1 MSTACVG
8 HCGSSSDVAAVSPL
22 EQEFLPP
29 GASDAGPR
37 RRLAPT
43 AVGVTGPPVRYYFG
57 NSM

>member
-1 MSTACVG
+1 MSTAYVG
-8 HCGSSSDVAAVSPL
+8 HCGSRSYVAAVSPL
-22 EQEFLPP
+22 EQDFLPP

-43 AVGVTGPPVRYYFG
+43 AVGVTGPPVRDYFG